1 MKSYLEQSPPFAP
14 EQAFVVQFGR
24 ETAVDTGRMAGRV
37 EHVVSG
43 KVARFQSLDELV
55 VFMTEV
61 LRAVAEPT
69 RHTC

>member
-14 EQAFVVQFGR
+14 EHAFVVQFGR

-43 KVARFQSLDELV
+43 KVARFRSLEELV
-55 VFMTEV
+55 AFLTEV
-61 LRAVAEPT
+61 LRAVEATT
-69 RHTC
+69 RHPC